1 MLWASGVGGGNG
13 WLMQKEAKVRGW
25 GAVEW
30 AFIISLHLMKHSL
43 FIWVYV
49 LALWM
54 AGTDALLAQRP
65 GGASRGDRG
74 GFSLSNLSSSKK
86 NIPDSLL
93 AGDSTALTA
102 KRLTGYRLTP
112 ILGERYV
119 APMDT
124 GRLNFANST
133 LVEAKSLAVGYL
145 ANLGSPAQTR
155 MFSERKEERDFI
167 FADAYDYYI
176 TTPENAY
183 FYDTK
188 VPYTNVMYTT
198 GGASQ
203 SKAEQLKGVLTMNF
217 GPRINVGGEI
227 DYIYSR
233 GHYDSNGN
241 KLLSYRF
248 FGSYRSDRYEANAFV
263 SNFNFV
269 NFENGGLTND
279 LYITNPDDFDQNK
292 RQTDPK
298 AFPVRFTDT
307 WNRVRGKQYFLTHRY
322 NLGFYR
328 EMTAW
333 EKEAAAKER
342 EAAEKRNRNAA
353 HDVQAAGGTPAAP
366 EGQPAPDV
374 EEEEDRVFV
383 PVSSIIHT
391 IDYEDNRRRFLSEDP
406 YIDTCYQHVFGMDSA
421 LNDLTSAWKLRNTVA
436 LSLREGF
443 QDWVKFGLT
452 GYVTFE
458 KRRFRLPAAVPGLDY
473 PDLSGGGD
481 GSETDPAALAAA
493 RRTASRIAARSQ
505 SGVEV
510 KIPDRLDFQLADTY
524 DEFSTYVGAELY
536 KRQGS
541 LLTFNARGELCIAG
555 SDFGE
560 FRVNGDLQT
569 RFPLLGKEALI
580 RAEASIK
587 NTTPPFYQRHYH
599 GRYFW
604 WDKDLSMVQHFYAG
618 AKIDLEST
626 RTQLSGGVESIQN
639 FVYFNSR
646 SYPEQYSRNLQVISL
661 RLKQDVKY
669 RAFGWENEAAY
680 QLSSNKDV
688 LPLPA
693 LSVYSNMYLV
703 FKLAKVLT
711 VQVGA
716 NVYYNTAY
724 YAPYYEP
731 ASQQF
736 RLQDEENRVKVG
748 NYPLINAYVNFHL
761 KQARFFVM
769 GYNLSQKFVSPNY
782 FSLAHYP
789 LDPMV
794 LKMGIAVTFNN

>member
-1 MLWASGVGGGNG
+1 MKYSLS
-13 WLMQKEAKVRGW
+13 
-25 GAVEW
+25 
-30 AFIISLHLMKHSL
+30 II
-43 FIWVYV
+43 I
-49 LALWM
+49 ALI
-54 AGTDALLAQRP
+54 ALLTAGSDTLHAQRP
-65 GGASRGDRG
+65 RG
-74 GFSLSNLSSSKK
+74 GGRSERGKFSLSNLSTAKK

-93 AGDSTALTA
+93 IPDSAALQP
-102 KRLTGYRLTP
+102 KRLAGYRLTP
-112 ILGERYV
+112 TLGDRYL

-133 LVEAKSLAVGYL
+133 LVESKSLAIGYL

-155 MFSERKEERDFI
+155 IFTERKEERDFI

-176 TTPENAY
+176 TTPANAY

-188 VPYTNVMYTT
+188 IPYTNVMYTT
-198 GGASQ
+198 AGASQ
-203 SKAEQLKGVLTMNF
+203 NKAEQLKGVLTMNF
-217 GPRINVGGEI
+217 GPRLNVGAEI

-233 GHYDSNGN
+233 GHYNSNGN

-248 FGSYRSDRYEANAFV
+248 FASYLSDRYEANAFAG
-263 SNFNFV
+263 NFNFV

-279 LYITNPDDFDQNK
+279 LYITRPDDFDQNK
-292 RQTDPK
+292 RQTDTK
-298 AFPVRFTDT
+298 AFPVRYTQT
-307 WNRVRGKQYFLTHRY
+307 WNRVRGKQYYLTHRY

-328 EMTAW
+328 EMTER
-333 EKEAAAKER
+333 EKEAQREKQ
-342 EAAEKRNRNAA
+342 EAARERNHA
-353 HDVQAAGGTPAAP
+353 HDHEETTAGQNAPGQAPGHDTEEP
-366 EGQPAPDV
+366 
-374 EEEEDRVFV
+374 EEELSEHVFV

-391 IDYEDNRRRFLSEDP
+391 IHYEDNRRRFLSEDP
-406 YIDTCYQHVFGMDSA
+406 YIDTCYQHIFGMDSA

-443 QDWVKFGLT
+443 QDWVKFGLAA
-452 GYVTFE
+452 YVSFE

-473 PDLSGGGD
+473 PDLSAGQAGEDEGN
-481 GSETDPAALAAA
+481 PQAAAA
-493 RRTASRIAARSQ
+493 RAPFGLLGPASRLHTRAH
-505 SGVEV
+505 SGVEI
-510 KIPDRLDFQLADTY
+510 KIPDHLDFQPAQTY
-524 DEFSTYVGAELY
+524 DEFSTYVGAELS

-560 FRVNGDLQT
+560 FRVDGDLQT
-569 RFPLLGKEALI
+569 KFPLLGKEASI
-580 RAEASIK
+580 RAEASLK

-604 WDKDLSMVQHFYAG
+604 WDKDLNMVQRLYAG
-618 AKIDLEST
+618 ARIDLEST

-639 FVYFNSR
+639 YVYFNSR
-646 SYPEQYSRNLQVISL
+646 SYPEQYGKNLQVVTL
-661 RLKQDVKY
+661 RLKQDVRY

-680 QLSSNKDV
+680 QLSSNQDV

-711 VQVGA
+711 VQLGA

-736 RLQDEENRVKVG
+736 RLQDKDDRVKVG

-761 KQARFFVM
+761 KQARFFIM

>member
-1 MLWASGVGGGNG
+1 MKYSLSILTYLLALLWAST
-13 WLMQKEAKVRGW
+13 
-25 GAVEW
+25 GA
-30 AFIISLHLMKHSL
+30 LQ
-43 FIWVYV
+43 
-49 LALWM
+49 
-54 AGTDALLAQRP
+54 AQRP
-65 GGASRGDRG
+65 GGARGARG
-74 GFSLSNLSSSKK
+74 GGSERGSFSLSNLSSAKK
-86 NIPDSLL
+86 NLPDSLL
-93 AGDSTALTA
+93 APDSAALQA
-102 KRLTGYRLTP
+102 RRLTGYRLTP
-112 ILGERYV
+112 LLGERYV

-124 GRLNFANST
+124 GRLNFGNST
-133 LVEAKSLAVGYL
+133 LVESRSLAVGYL

-155 MFSERKEERDFI
+155 IFSERKEERDFI

-183 FYDTK
+183 FYNTK
-188 VPYTNVMYTT
+188 IPYTDVMYTT
-198 GGASQ
+198 AGASQ
-203 SKAEQLKGVLTMNF
+203 NKAEQLKGVLTMNF
-217 GPRINVGGEI
+217 GPRLNVGADV

-233 GHYDSNGN
+233 GHYNSNGN

-248 FGSYRSDRYEANAFV
+248 FASYLSDRYEANAFI

-279 LYITNPDDFDQNK
+279 LYITHPDDFDQNK

-298 AFPVRFTDT
+298 AFPVRFTQT

-328 EMTAW
+328 EMTAR
-333 EKEAAAKER
+333 EKEAERRKKEETAR
-342 EAAEKRNRNAA
+342 Q
-353 HDVQAAGGTPAAP
+353 HPSSGGGAPAADAP
-366 EGQPAPDV
+366 GSDADAPAD
-374 EEEEDRVFV
+374 EENADERVFV
-383 PVSSIIHT
+383 PVSSLIHT
-391 IDYEDNRRRFLSEDP
+391 IHYEDNRRRFLSEDP

-421 LNDLTSAWKLRNTVA
+421 LNDLTSAWKLRNTIA

-452 GYVTFE
+452 GYISFE

-473 PDLSGGGD
+473 PDLSGGEAAGEETNGD
-481 GSETDPAALAAA
+481 EGAGNGGGTPGASSASAFGGGLPHS
-493 RRTASRIAARSQ
+493 RTGLLTRSH

-510 KIPDRLDFQLADTY
+510 KIPDRLDFQPAQTY

-536 KRQGS
+536 KRTGS

-560 FRVNGDLQT
+560 FRLDGELQT
-569 RFPLLGKEALI
+569 KFPLLGKEASI
-580 RAEASIK
+580 RAEAYLK

-604 WDKDLSMVQHFYAG
+604 WDKDLSMVQHLYAG
-618 AKIDLEST
+618 AKIDLAAT

-639 FVYFNSR
+639 YVYFNSR
-646 SYPEQYSRNLQVISL
+646 SYPQQYGKNLQVITL
-661 RLKQDVKY
+661 RLRQDLKY

-716 NVYYNTAY
+716 DMYYNTAY

-736 RLQDEENRVKVG
+736 RLQDPENRVKVG